1 MNWSSKEKNP
11 HTFITSTDSLTLFFP
26 KGYVK
31 ILLQRFSFVFLD
43 GMFHPLRFLDAT
55 KFDSSLDSVKPF
67 SLLFLYIYFI
77 IDSCYASSWII
88 ILKRFFVPLGA
99 SGVLFCR
106 CQNALLCPDKIYG
119 NACCNCNAIHAPDF
133 DVVYCG
139 SLMLGNACKVFRI
152 FLYPKKFFF

>member
-1 MNWSSKEKNP
+1 MIVMNWSSKEKNP
-11 HTFITSTDSLTLFFP
+11 HTFITRTDSLTLFFP

-77 IDSCYASSWII
+77 IDSCYAFSCII
-88 ILKRFFVPLGA
+88 ILKGFFVPLEA
-99 SGVLFCR
+99 SG
-106 CQNALLCPDKIYG
+106 LC
-119 NACCNCNAIHAPDF
+119 
-133 DVVYCG
+133 VVVRTFFYAEIK
-139 SLMLGNACKVFRI
+139 SMAMHVVTATQSTHQILMLYIVA
-152 FLYPKKFFF
+152 L